1 MPIIGKDEQKVK
13 SFGDVS
19 KRLNLSN
26 RVYRGMQAIPV
37 DKIVGSVGRVG
48 DLLPGFRLK
57 NPDTRYYRIR

>member
-13 SFGDVS
+13 AFGDVS

-37 DKIVGSVGRVG
+37 DKIVGSVGRAG
-48 DLLPGFRLK
+48 DLLPVFV
-57 NPDTRYYRIR
+57 